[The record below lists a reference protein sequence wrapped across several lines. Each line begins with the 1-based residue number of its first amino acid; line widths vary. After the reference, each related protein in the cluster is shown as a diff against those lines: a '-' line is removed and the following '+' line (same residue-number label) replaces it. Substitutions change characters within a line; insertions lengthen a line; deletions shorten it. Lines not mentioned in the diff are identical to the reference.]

1 MSVLWSCKTDKYE
14 YLTGEEILPSDK
26 SRIIEQAKLTYPP
39 LSKAFDKKTIEDQGM
54 KQVEVLK
61 LEENKENIKSIEGIL
76 TKGMRTNETKKYI
89 YDFQK
94 YETIRSFGEN
104 IYPGKI
110 NVDEA
115 EMDQSNLL
123 KNLEEFSG
131 KSRAR
136 TRKINY

>member
-1 MSVLWSCKTDKYE
+1 M
-14 YLTGEEILPSDK
+14 PSDK
-26 SRIIEQAKLTYPP
+26 SRITQQAKLTYSP
-39 LSKAFDKKTIEDQGM
+39 LGKAFDKQTIEDQGM

-61 LEENKENIKSIEGIL
+61 LEENNENIKSVEGIF

-123 KNLEEFSG
+123 KNLEEFSE